1 MAGSKDPAEKNNKG
15 SHVLMETAS
24 ALQAFQATPALFR
37 MEDAIS
43 FISGINKN
51 ANSSAAFRM
60 PDGIPPRELA
70 GGFSH
75 VHTSVMFT
83 LQQLTQAPPIV
94 VVNFPE

>member
-24 ALQAFQATPALFR
+24 ALQVFQATPALFR
-37 MEDAIS
+37 MGEAIS

-51 ANSSAAFRM
+51 ANSSASFGVT
-60 PDGIPPRELA
+60 DGTPPRELA

-75 VHTSVMFT
+75 VHTQGA
-83 LQQLTQAPPIV
+83 QQLTQAPPVIV
-94 VVNFPE
+94 VDFPE